1 MMMRSL
7 IIVMQNSELFVII
20 IRLIYLR
27 ECVSHNMS
35 GFVVFS
41 KKLKQE
47 RRMYD

>member
-7 IIVMQNSELFVII
+7 IIIVMQNSNIVL
-20 IRLIYLR
+20 RLIYLR
-27 ECVSHNMS
+27 ECISHNMS

-47 RRMYD
+47 RMYD